1 MPNSANNSV
10 YVPSE
15 DSDQPINMLS
25 LIYRVFAVHT
35 KEICV
40 LHNKKIGCPS

>member
-1 MPNSANNSV
+1 MTNSANDSV

-15 DSDQPINMLS
+15 NSDQPINMLS

-35 KEICV
+35 EEIFC
-40 LHNKKIGCPS
+40 SAQ